1 MALRVPGMIKLALC
15 TAYGALQRT
24 ESRGAHTREDFPARN
39 DAEWLTRTLAYWKEG
54 DSLPTLKYEDASP
67 WFELPPGERG
77 YGGGKIEAGK
87 RWLSQSGADPKTAVL
102 IGDTDHDWETADAL
116 GCRCG
121 SCFHVIWNQERE
133 AAGLDQKM
141 SEDTSAS
148 VKVAV
153 EGLKRLIEA
162 DRKAGR

>member
-1 MALRVPGMIKLALC
+1 MDDVGIFRNAKDLQNGVDRLLELAERAKHIGLHGSVKGFTPELSMALRVPGMIKLALC

-77 YGGGKIEAGK
+77 YGGGKIIPAEIPADKIKTKEQAEEAIK
-87 RWLSQSGADPKTAVL
+87 
-102 IGDTDHDWETADAL
+102 
-116 GCRCG
+116 
-121 SCFHVIWNQERE
+121 
-133 AAGLDQKM
+133 
-141 SEDTSAS
+141 
-148 VKVAV
+148 
-153 EGLKRLIEA
+153 
-162 DRKAGR
+162 

>member
-77 YGGGKIEAGK
+77 YGRSSPPRSPPTRSRPRNRRKK
-87 RWLSQSGADPKTAVL
+87 PSSK
-102 IGDTDHDWETADAL
+102 
-116 GCRCG
+116 CG
-121 SCFHVIWNQERE
+121 Y
-133 AAGLDQKM
+133 AAG
-141 SEDTSAS
+141 
-148 VKVAV
+148 
-153 EGLKRLIEA
+153 EGPLLKKGFLPP
-162 DRKAGR
+162 DPLPSSS